1 MEGEGKTLMQRDE
14 WREILSTTLER
25 RFLGRGAAS
34 FGGMLKVLLI
44 NLTLVQKLRI
54 LLHGDVDI
62 IGIDFES

>member
-1 MEGEGKTLMQRDE
+1 MNEGRFFRQHWKEDFLDE
-14 WREILSTTLER
+14 
-25 RFLGRGAAS
+25 AS